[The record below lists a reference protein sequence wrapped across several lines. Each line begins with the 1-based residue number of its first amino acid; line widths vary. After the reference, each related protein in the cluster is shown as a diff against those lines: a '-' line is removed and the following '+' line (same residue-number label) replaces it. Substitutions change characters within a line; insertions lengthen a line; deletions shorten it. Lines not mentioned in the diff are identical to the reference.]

1 MIRLRRMTDFDHL
14 REHMDRIWEHVLD
27 GSTTL
32 PGFCRPGIE
41 PAVDILES
49 DAQIVVIVELAG
61 LRGGELDLRIEG
73 RELTIRGTKQE
84 PSRPEHGRYAQ
95 MEIVCGSFERTILL
109 PSEATA
115 DGAEVEYANG
125 YLELHLP
132 RVHRHTVRHLRVPV
146 RRL

>member
-1 MIRLRRMTDFDHL
+1 MARLRRTTDFEHL
-14 REHMDRIWEHVLD
+14 REHMDRIWEGVLD
-27 GSTTL
+27 GSATL

-49 DAQIVVIVELAG
+49 DAHLVVIVELAG

-73 RELTIRGTKQE
+73 RELTIRGVKQE
-84 PSRPEHGRYAQ
+84 PSRPEYGRYAQ
-95 MEIVCGSFERTILL
+95 MEIVCGPFERTITL

-115 DGAEVEYANG
+115 DGAKVEYANG

-132 RVHRHTVRHLRVPV
+132 RVHRHAVLHLRVPV